1 MSKHK
6 QVVKETLTYFYSR
19 IQAPKA
25 SGKERL
31 RIARLALDQLEPEAP
46 TFSLD
51 GMTVAQVQTA
61 VEGGKVS
68 AEAALEHESANAGRK
83 TLIGWLEERAE

>member
-6 QVVKETLTYFYSR
+6 QVIKETLAYFYSR
-19 IQAPKA
+19 IQMQKA
-25 SGKERL
+25 SDKERF
-31 RIARLALDQLEPEAP
+31 RIANLALEQLEPEAP
-46 TFSLD
+46 SFSLD

-68 AEAALEHESANAGRK
+68 AQAALEHEIANAGRK
-83 TLIGWLEERAE
+83 TLIGWLEEKVA